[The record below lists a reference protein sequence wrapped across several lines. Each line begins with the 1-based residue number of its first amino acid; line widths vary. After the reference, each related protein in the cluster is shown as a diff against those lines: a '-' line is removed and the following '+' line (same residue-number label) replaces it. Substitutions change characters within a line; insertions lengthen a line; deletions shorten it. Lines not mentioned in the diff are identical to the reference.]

1 MEFIESLNDAQREAV
16 LNTDG
21 PALVIAGAGAGKTR
35 VLTYRIAN
43 LISKGVPSYQILA
56 LTFTNKAAR
65 EMKERIV
72 SVVGTEAS
80 RYLWMGTFHSIFSR
94 ILRAEGEA
102 LGYKPNFTI
111 YDAADSKQVVRQIIR
126 EMNLDD
132 KLYPA
137 GQVAARISGA
147 KDKLITAAMY
157 LGNAQLFERDKAH
170 RMPMVGEIYKKYAV
184 RCFRA
189 NAMDFDDLLV
199 NTYILF
205 RDFPE
210 VLRRYQEKY
219 HYVLVD
225 EYQDTNFV
233 QYMIVRQL
241 SALHGNLCVVG
252 DDAQSIY
259 SFRGARIDNIFDFRK
274 DYPEF
279 RIFKLE
285 QNYRSTQTIVKAA
298 NSIIEKNREQIEK
311 TIFSKNEMGDKI
323 RVFPTLTDS
332 EEGLRVA
339 SDIFETYHNEQ
350 ARWLDFAILYRTNAQ
365 SRIFEET
372 LRKKNIPY
380 RVYGGLSFYER
391 KEIKD
396 ILAYFRMIINQSDEE
411 ALRRSVNYPRRGIGN
426 TTVERLY
433 ELAGEHNV
441 SVWDIA
447 DNADRLHG
455 HFNAGTC
462 SKLKGYTDL
471 IKQFALRAAEVN
483 AFTIA
488 KEVALQTGILA
499 EFRDGRTVEDIS
511 RLENLEQLL
520 NAIQEFSEAAET
532 NGEPSSLADY
542 LAVVALLTD
551 QDTGDPDSIDR
562 VTLMTAHSAKGL
574 EFRYV
579 YVTGLEENLFP
590 SLMSSGTAKELEEER
605 RLFYVA
611 VTRAMKRATLSYAL
625 NRYKWGNL
633 ESCNPSRFIR
643 EIDSQFVAE
652 IAPGR
657 RPGYSSGA
665 GQSVWQEPSSGGN
678 GSFSRG
684 GGSHSGRGGSR
695 TGSGG
700 SWSGSGSQSGRGGSG
715 SENGGFRTGSGSQ
728 SGRGGSGPGRDG
740 SWSGSG
746 TGESGYSKHK
756 PSLKHIK
763 LSSPQDSQAPDNED
777 NASTAG
783 GDTAG
788 GREMRPAGGGAA
800 DGGRERQQTG
810 GAAAGG
816 RERQQTGGAADGGQ
830 EGLQTGGGAAAGGR
844 ERQQTGGAADGGQN
858 TISSGDI
865 SIGDR
870 VRHERFGPGT
880 VVAIEGRPPD
890 TTAVVDFT
898 ESGRRKLLL
907 RFAKLVR
914 I

>member
-16 LNTDG
+16 LNTEG

-43 LISKGVPSYQILA
+43 LISKGVRSYQILA

-80 RYLWMGTFHSIFSR
+80 KYLWMGTFHSIFSR
-94 ILRAEGEA
+94 ILRTEGEL

-111 YDAADSKQVVRQIIR
+111 YDAADSKQVIRQIIR

-147 KDKLITAAMY
+147 KDKLITAAAY
-157 LGNAQLFERDKAH
+157 LADARLFERDKSH
-170 RMPMVGEIYKKYAV
+170 RMPLTGEIYKQYAT

-199 NTYILF
+199 NTHILF

-210 VLRRYQEKY
+210 VLRRYQEKF

-225 EYQDTNFV
+225 EYQDTNYV

-259 SFRGARIDNIFDFRK
+259 SFRGARIDNIFDFRN
-274 DYPEF
+274 DYPDF

-298 NSIIEKNREQIEK
+298 NSIIEKNAEQIEK
-311 TIFSKNEMGDKI
+311 TIFSKNEVGEKI

-332 EEGLRVA
+332 EEGVRVA

-350 ARWLDFAILYRTNAQ
+350 ARWQDFAILYRTNAQ

-372 LRKKNIPY
+372 LRKRNIPY

-411 ALRRSVNYPRRGIGN
+411 AFRRSVNYPRRGIGD
-426 TTVERLY
+426 TTVSRLY

-447 DNADRLHG
+447 ENVDRFHS

-462 SKLKGYTDL
+462 NKIKGYTDL
-471 IKQFALRAAEVN
+471 IRLFTLRAAEVN

-499 EFRDGRTVEDIS
+499 EFRDGKTVEDIS

-532 NGEPSSLADY
+532 NGEPSGLADY

-551 QDTGDPDSIDR
+551 QDTGDEEGNDR

-574 EFRYV
+574 EFKYV

-643 EIDSQFVAE
+643 EIDSKYVSEA
-652 IAPGR
+652 APGR
-657 RPGYSSGA
+657 RPGFSFSSG
-665 GQSVWQEPSSGGN
+665 QSAWNEPTSGGDSIFP
-678 GSFSRG
+678 GRG
-684 GGSHSGRGGSR
+684 DSHNGRGGSYGGGDGSFR
-695 TGSGG
+695 GRGGSYRGGGGSLSGG
-700 SWSGSGSQSGRGGSG
+700 SGASSGRGGSG
-715 SENGGFRTGSGSQ
+715 SGRDGYQAGKGNEPGYGKQKPTLKRLRYTESNENSETSNGGGQPGSGA
-728 SGRGGSGPGRDG
+728 SGSGAGGSGAG
-740 SWSGSG
+740 GSG
-746 TGESGYSKHK
+746 
-756 PSLKHIK
+756 
-763 LSSPQDSQAPDNED
+763 
-777 NASTAG
+777 
-783 GDTAG
+783 AG
-788 GREMRPAGGGAA
+788 GRETAQAGGSAH
-800 DGGRERQQTG
+800 
-810 GAAAGG
+810 
-816 RERQQTGGAADGGQ
+816 
-830 EGLQTGGGAAAGGR
+830 
-844 ERQQTGGAADGGQN
+844 
-858 TISSGDI
+858 ISGDI
-865 SIGDR
+865 SAGDR
-870 VRHERFGPGT
+870 VRHERFGQGT
-880 VVAIEGRPPD
+880 VISIEGRPPD
-890 TTAVVDFT
+890 TTAVVEFT